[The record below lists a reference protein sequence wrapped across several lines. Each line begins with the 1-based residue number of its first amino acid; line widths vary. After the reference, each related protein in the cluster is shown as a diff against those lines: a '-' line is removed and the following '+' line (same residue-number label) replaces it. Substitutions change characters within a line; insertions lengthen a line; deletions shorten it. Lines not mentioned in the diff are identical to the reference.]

1 LDSRPYKILIV
12 DDEDSIALLLSEIL
26 KLWNHQTLYK
36 QTVDDALKALKSE
49 KFDVII
55 TDMLMPE
62 MQGDEFMEKVIREDP
77 YYRNRFVFTTGLS
90 INHINT
96 QEKFLYLEK
105 PFKIKDV
112 KGVLE
117 QIERLAI

>member
-1 LDSRPYKILIV
+1 MDSRPYKILIV

-36 QTVDDALKALKSE
+36 QTVEDALKTLKNE

-62 MQGDEFMEKVIREDP
+62 MQGDAFMELVIKENP

-112 KGVLE
+112 KSVLE
-117 QIERLAI
+117 QIEKLAI